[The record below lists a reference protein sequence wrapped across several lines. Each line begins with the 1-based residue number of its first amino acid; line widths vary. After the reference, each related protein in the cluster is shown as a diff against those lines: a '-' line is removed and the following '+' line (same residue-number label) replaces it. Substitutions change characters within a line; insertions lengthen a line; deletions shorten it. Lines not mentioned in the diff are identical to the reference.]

1 MRRYWVGSATLALGG
16 CAVMNTLAGCGDDDD
31 GTAADR
37 VGIAA
42 ECTAD
47 AECPEVRRSSLYDTV
62 QLTCLQGFRGGYC
75 GISGCEEDARCP
87 DGSACVNHEGRGYC
101 FRLCADKAE
110 CNRNRSLENEAN
122 CSANVEFRDTN
133 TGSKACVPPS
143 SGL

>member
-47 AECPEVRRSSLYDTV
+47 AECPEVRRGDETL
-62 QLTCLQGFRGGYC
+62 QLTCLRAFKGGYC
-75 GISGCEEDARCP
+75 GIADCQQNDDCP
-87 DGSACVNHEGRGYC
+87 EGSACVAHDDGNSYC
-101 FRLCADKAE
+101 FRLCVEKVE

-122 CSANVEFRDTN
+122 CSASIDFTEANTN
-133 TGSKACVPPS
+133 SKACVPPS